1 VNEKK
6 KICVCENCEFRD
18 VVFSY
23 LDDSSIEELCNNK
36 EEQSFRKGEVI
47 NHEGEK
53 ISNFKYLKSGL
64 VKLYRRT
71 STGEEQVITI
81 TRPFEFVSN
90 MSIFSEERYQYSV
103 SALEDSVVCLVR
115 LEFIKELFMKNGGFA
130 MGLLTKISM
139 INDKII
145 SQTLD
150 IRQKNLI
157 GRVAFVLLYFTNDIY
172 NSRVFDLPV
181 SRKEIAD
188 YIGMSTANVIR
199 TMSDFKKEGII
210 RVFGKTIEIV
220 DLNKLEI
227 ISKLSA
233 SSSLSN
239 LKLYPALMIFRL
251 EIQLPLSTMSDIS
264 PITALRIQA
273 GTGGRKRG
281 MPITAA
287 IVLTKSL

>member
-1 VNEKK
+1 MNEKK
-6 KICVCENCEFRD
+6 KPCSCASCDFRD
-18 VVFSY
+18 VVFSF
-23 LDDSSIEELCNNK
+23 LDDPSVEDLCDHK
-36 EEQSFRKGEVI
+36 EEQFFRKGEII

-71 STGEEQVITI
+71 QSGDEQVITI

-90 MSIFSEERYQYSV
+90 MSIFSEDKYQYSV
-103 SALEDSVVCLVR
+103 SALEDSVVCMVKLD
-115 LEFIKELFMKNGGFA
+115 FIKQLFMRNGAFA
-130 MGLLTKISM
+130 MGLLTKISR

-145 SQTLD
+145 TQTLD

-172 NSRVFDLPV
+172 KSRVFDLPV

-199 TMSDFKKEGII
+199 TLSDFKKEGII

-220 DLNKLEI
+220 DVAKLEI
-227 ISKLSA
+227 ISKL
-233 SSSLSN
+233 
-239 LKLYPALMIFRL
+239 
-251 EIQLPLSTMSDIS
+251 
-264 PITALRIQA
+264 
-273 GTGGRKRG
+273 G
-281 MPITAA
+281 
-287 IVLTKSL
+287 

>member
-1 VNEKK
+1 VNNKK
-6 KICVCENCEFRD
+6 TTCICASCEFKD

-23 LDDSSIEELCNNK
+23 LDEMSIEELCNNK

-47 NHEGEK
+47 NREGAK
-53 ISNFKYLKSGL
+53 ITNFKYLKSGL

-71 STGEEQVITI
+71 LTGDEQIITI

-103 SALEDSVVCLVR
+103 SALEDSVVCMVK
-115 LEFIKELFMKNGGFA
+115 LEYIKELFLKNGGFA

-157 GRVAFVLLYFTNDIY
+157 GRVAFVLLYFTKEIY
-172 NSRVFDLPV
+172 SSRVFDIPV

-199 TMSDFKKEGII
+199 TLSDFKREGII
-210 RVFGKTIEIV
+210 RIFGKTIEVV
-220 DLNKLEI
+220 DIDKLEI
-227 ISKLSA
+227 ISK
-233 SSSLSN
+233 
-239 LKLYPALMIFRL
+239 
-251 EIQLPLSTMSDIS
+251 
-264 PITALRIQA
+264 
-273 GTGGRKRG
+273 RG
-281 MPITAA
+281 
-287 IVLTKSL
+287 

>member
-1 VNEKK
+1 VNNKNK
-6 KICVCENCEFRD
+6 PCICENCEFRD

-23 LDDSSIEELCNNK
+23 LDEESIEQLCENK
-36 EEQSFRKGEVI
+36 EEQSFRKGEII

-53 ISNFKYLKSGL
+53 ITNFKYLKSGL

-71 STGEEQVITI
+71 PSGEEQVITI

-103 SALEDSVVCLVR
+103 SALEDSVVCTVDLD
-115 LEFIKELFMKNGGFA
+115 FIKNLFLKNGPFA

-145 SQTLD
+145 RQTLD

-157 GRVAFVLLYFTNDIY
+157 GRVAYVLLYFTNEIY

-199 TMSDFKKEGII
+199 TLSDFKKEGII
-210 RVFGKTIEIV
+210 RIFGKTIEVV
-220 DLNKLEI
+220 DLT
-227 ISKLSA
+227 
-233 SSSLSN
+233 
-239 LKLYPALMIFRL
+239 RL
-251 EIQLPLSTMSDIS
+251 EVIS
-264 PITALRIQA
+264 R
-273 GTGGRKRG
+273 RG
-281 MPITAA
+281 
-287 IVLTKSL
+287 

>member
-1 VNEKK
+1 MNEKK
-6 KICVCENCEFRD
+6 GICICAKCDFKD

-23 LDDSSIEELCNNK
+23 LDETAIEDLCNHK
-36 EEQSFRKGEVI
+36 EEQFFRKGEII

-90 MSIFSEERYQYSV
+90 MSIFSEEKYQYSV
-103 SALEDSVVCLVR
+103 SALEDSVVCIVKLD
-115 LEFIKELFMKNGGFA
+115 FIKELFLKNGGFA
-130 MGLLTKISM
+130 MGLLTKISL

-157 GRVAFVLLYFTNDIY
+157 GRVAYVLLYFTKEIY

-199 TMSDFKKEGII
+199 TLSDFKKEGII
-210 RVFGKTIEIV
+210 RVFGKTIEVV
-220 DLNKLEI
+220 DIDKLEI
-227 ISKLSA
+227 ISK
-233 SSSLSN
+233 
-239 LKLYPALMIFRL
+239 
-251 EIQLPLSTMSDIS
+251 
-264 PITALRIQA
+264 
-273 GTGGRKRG
+273 RG
-281 MPITAA
+281 
-287 IVLTKSL
+287 

>member
-1 VNEKK
+1 MNPKK
-6 KICVCENCEFRD
+6 LPCSCANCDFKD

-23 LDDSSIEELCNNK
+23 LDDPSIEDLCNNK
-36 EEQSFRKGEVI
+36 EEQSFRKGEII
-47 NHEGEK
+47 NHEGET
-53 ISNFKYLKSGL
+53 ITNFKYLKSGL

-71 STGEEQVITI
+71 SSGEEQVLTI

-90 MSIFSEERYQYSV
+90 MSIFSEDRYQYSV
-103 SALEDSVVCLVR
+103 SALEDSVVCMVKI
-115 LEFIKELFMKNGGFA
+115 EFIKDLFLKNGGFA
-130 MGLLTKISM
+130 MGLLTKISR

-157 GRVAFVLLYFTNDIY
+157 GRVAFVLLYFTKEIY

-210 RVFGKTIEIV
+210 RVFGKTIEVV
-220 DLNKLEI
+220 DLDKLEI
-227 ISKLSA
+227 ISK
-233 SSSLSN
+233 
-239 LKLYPALMIFRL
+239 
-251 EIQLPLSTMSDIS
+251 
-264 PITALRIQA
+264 
-273 GTGGRKRG
+273 RG
-281 MPITAA
+281 
-287 IVLTKSL
+287 

>member
-1 VNEKK
+1 MNEKK
-6 KICVCENCEFRD
+6 KPCSCASCDFRD

-23 LDDSSIEELCNNK
+23 LDDASVEDLCDHK
-36 EEQSFRKGEVI
+36 EEQFFRKGEII

-71 STGEEQVITI
+71 PSGDEQVITI

-90 MSIFSEERYQYSV
+90 MSIFSEEKYQYSV
-103 SALEDSVVCLVR
+103 SALEDSVVCMVK
-115 LEFIKELFMKNGGFA
+115 LEFIKQLFLKNGGFA
-130 MGLLTKISM
+130 MGLLTKISR

-157 GRVAFVLLYFTNDIY
+157 GRVAFVLLYFTNEIY
-172 NSRVFDLPV
+172 KSRVFDLPV

-199 TMSDFKKEGII
+199 TLSNFKKEGII
-210 RVFGKTIEIV
+210 RVFGKTIEVV
-220 DLNKLEI
+220 DVAKLEI
-227 ISKLSA
+227 ISKH
-233 SSSLSN
+233 
-239 LKLYPALMIFRL
+239 
-251 EIQLPLSTMSDIS
+251 
-264 PITALRIQA
+264 
-273 GTGGRKRG
+273 G
-281 MPITAA
+281 
-287 IVLTKSL
+287 

>member
-1 VNEKK
+1 VNPKK
-6 KICVCENCEFRD
+6 LPCSCANCDFKD
-18 VVFSY
+18 IVFSY
-23 LDDSSIEELCNNK
+23 LDDPSIEDLCRNK
-36 EEQSFRKGEVI
+36 EEQSFRKGEII

-53 ISNFKYLKSGL
+53 ITNFKYLKSGL

-71 STGEEQVITI
+71 SSGEEQVLTI

-90 MSIFSEERYQYSV
+90 MSIFSEDRYQYSV
-103 SALEDSVVCLVR
+103 SALEDSVVCMVKI
-115 LEFIKELFMKNGGFA
+115 EFIKELFLKNGGFA
-130 MGLLTKISM
+130 MGLLTKISK

-157 GRVAFVLLYFTNDIY
+157 GRVAFVLLYFTKEIY

-210 RVFGKTIEIV
+210 RVFGKTIEVV
-220 DLNKLEI
+220 DLDKLEI
-227 ISKLSA
+227 ISK
-233 SSSLSN
+233 
-239 LKLYPALMIFRL
+239 
-251 EIQLPLSTMSDIS
+251 
-264 PITALRIQA
+264 
-273 GTGGRKRG
+273 RG
-281 MPITAA
+281 
-287 IVLTKSL
+287 

>member
-1 VNEKK
+1 MSEKK
-6 KICVCENCEFRD
+6 KPCICENCEFRD
-18 VVFSY
+18 VVFAY
-23 LDDSSIEELCNNK
+23 LDEESIEQLCENK
-36 EEQSFRKGEVI
+36 EEQSFRKGEII

-53 ISNFKYLKSGL
+53 ITNFKYLKSGL

-71 STGEEQVITI
+71 ATGDEQVITI

-103 SALEDSVVCLVR
+103 SALEDSVVCTVNLD
-115 LEFIKELFMKNGGFA
+115 FIKELFLRNGSFA

-145 SQTLD
+145 RQTLD

-157 GRVAFVLLYFTNDIY
+157 GRVAFVLLYFTNEIY

-199 TMSDFKKEGII
+199 TLSDFKKEGII
-210 RVFGKTIEIV
+210 RIFGKTIEVV
-220 DLNKLEI
+220 DLH
-227 ISKLSA
+227 
-233 SSSLSN
+233 
-239 LKLYPALMIFRL
+239 RL
-251 EIQLPLSTMSDIS
+251 EVIS
-264 PITALRIQA
+264 R
-273 GTGGRKRG
+273 RG
-281 MPITAA
+281 
-287 IVLTKSL
+287 

>member
-6 KICVCENCEFRD
+6 KPCICASCDFRE
-18 VVFSY
+18 VVFAY
-23 LDDSSIEELCNNK
+23 LDDASIDDLCDHK
-36 EEQSFRKGEVI
+36 EEQFFHKGEII

-53 ISNFKYLKSGL
+53 INTFKYLKSGL

-103 SALEDSVVCLVR
+103 SALEDSVVCLIK
-115 LEFIKELFMKNGGFA
+115 LDFIKELFLKNGAFA

-157 GRVAFVLLYFTNDIY
+157 GRVAYVLLYFTKEIY
-172 NSRVFDLPV
+172 KSRVFDLPV

-199 TMSDFKKEGII
+199 TLSDFKREGII
-210 RVFGKTIEIV
+210 RVFGKTIEVVEIE
-220 DLNKLEI
+220 KLEV
-227 ISKLSA
+227 ISK
-233 SSSLSN
+233 
-239 LKLYPALMIFRL
+239 
-251 EIQLPLSTMSDIS
+251 
-264 PITALRIQA
+264 
-273 GTGGRKRG
+273 RG
-281 MPITAA
+281 
-287 IVLTKSL
+287 

>member
-1 VNEKK
+1 VNDKK
-6 KICVCENCEFRD
+6 KPCSCASCDFRD

-23 LDDSSIEELCNNK
+23 LNDSSVEDLCDHK
-36 EEQSFRKGEVI
+36 EEQFFRKGEII

-71 STGEEQVITI
+71 TNGDEQVITI

-90 MSIFSEERYQYSV
+90 MSIFSEEKYQYSV
-103 SALEDSVVCLVR
+103 SALEDSVVCMVKLD
-115 LEFIKELFMKNGGFA
+115 FIKELFLKNGGFA
-130 MGLLTKISM
+130 MGLLTKISR

-157 GRVAFVLLYFTNDIY
+157 GRVAFVLLYFTNEIY
-172 NSRVFDLPV
+172 KSRVFDLPV

-199 TMSDFKKEGII
+199 TLSDFKKEGII
-210 RVFGKTIEIV
+210 RVFGKTIEVV
-220 DLNKLEI
+220 DVAKLEI
-227 ISKLSA
+227 ISKH
-233 SSSLSN
+233 
-239 LKLYPALMIFRL
+239 
-251 EIQLPLSTMSDIS
+251 
-264 PITALRIQA
+264 
-273 GTGGRKRG
+273 G
-281 MPITAA
+281 
-287 IVLTKSL
+287 

>member
-1 VNEKK
+1 MNEKK
-6 KICVCENCEFRD
+6 STCICASCDFKD

-23 LDDSSIEELCNNK
+23 LDDKSIEELCDHK
-36 EEQSFRKGEVI
+36 EEQSFRKGEII

-53 ISNFKYLKSGL
+53 IVNFKYLKSGL

-103 SALEDSVVCLVR
+103 SALEDSVVCLVK
-115 LEFIKELFMKNGGFA
+115 LDYIKDLFFKNGGFA

-150 IRQKNLI
+150 IRQKNLV
-157 GRVAFVLLYFTNDIY
+157 GRVAFVLLYFTKEIY

-199 TMSDFKKEGII
+199 TLSDFKREGII

-220 DLNKLEI
+220 DIAKLEI
-227 ISKLSA
+227 ISK
-233 SSSLSN
+233 
-239 LKLYPALMIFRL
+239 
-251 EIQLPLSTMSDIS
+251 
-264 PITALRIQA
+264 
-273 GTGGRKRG
+273 RG
-281 MPITAA
+281 
-287 IVLTKSL
+287 